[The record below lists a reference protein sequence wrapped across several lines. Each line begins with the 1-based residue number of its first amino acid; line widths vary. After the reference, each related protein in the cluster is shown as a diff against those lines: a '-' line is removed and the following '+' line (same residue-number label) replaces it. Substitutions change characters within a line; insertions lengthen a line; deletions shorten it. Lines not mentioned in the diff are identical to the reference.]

1 MLLNELLTGIQ
12 DFVLAF
18 LPDTG
23 VNCGS
28 IPDLVEGLIL
38 AKQFKLEVIEYEL
51 VNELNRSLKDVPN
64 IPDVVQNLGAF
75 KRLPVSLLMDVI
87 LCGEG
92 WGDYPSTQDEF
103 YAFMFWNEISEDDK
117 MEIVEHFEEF
127 LDDFTAEE
135 LLSDVKKSGLF
146 SAKIIDDRDRV

>member
-1 MLLNELLTGIQ
+1 
-12 DFVLAF
+12 
-18 LPDTG
+18 
-23 VNCGS
+23 
-28 IPDLVEGLIL
+28 
-38 AKQFKLEVIEYEL
+38 
-51 VNELNRSLKDVPN
+51 
-64 IPDVVQNLGAF
+64 
-75 KRLPVSLLMDVI
+75 MDVI

-103 YAFMFWNEISEDDK
+103 YAFMFWLSEIEISGDDK
-117 MEIVEHFEEF
+117 MKIVEHFEEF